1 MSVAQKLASN
11 KAAGFERKMFKVTE
25 IDEEELREIFDILKK
40 DKETCSLADLNVA
53 LVFLEQQ
60 FGYKLEEQ
68 VKSDIKEI
76 ENNVVDPELTYEQFK
91 DFIIQY
97 EDEAVDQ
104 EISEIAEILGED
116 GKSLNKLVNS

>member
-25 IDEEELREIFDILKK
+25 VDEEELREIFDILKK

-76 ENNVVDPELTYEQFK
+76 ENNVVDPELTYDQFK

-104 EISEIAEILGED
+104 EIAEIAEILGDD
-116 GKSLNKLVNS
+116 GKSLKKLVNS

>member
-11 KAAGFERKMFKVTE
+11 KVAGSERKMFKVTE
-25 IDEEELREIFDILKK
+25 VDEEELREIFDILKK

-91 DFIIQY
+91 DFIVQY
-97 EDEAVDQ
+97 EDEAVNQ
-104 EISEIAEILGED
+104 EIAEIAEILGDD
-116 GKSLNKLVNS
+116 GKSLQKLVNS

>member
-116 GKSLNKLVNS
+116 GKSLKKLVNS

>member
-25 IDEEELREIFDILKK
+25 VDEEELREIFDILKK

-68 VKSDIKEI
+68 VKSDIKEV

-104 EISEIAEILGED
+104 EIAQIAEILGDD
-116 GKSLNKLVNS
+116 GKSLKKLVNS